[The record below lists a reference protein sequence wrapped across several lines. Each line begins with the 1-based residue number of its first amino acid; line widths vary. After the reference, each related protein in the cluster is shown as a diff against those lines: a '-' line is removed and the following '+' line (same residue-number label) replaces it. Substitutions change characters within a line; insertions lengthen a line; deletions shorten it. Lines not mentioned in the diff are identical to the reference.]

1 MRTLPPLNDACLL
14 EHRVAEILTEQEIH
28 GLTFDEQKAQQLE
41 SSLRREMEETI
52 EYFEDNSLSLQD
64 RCSLLN
70 EITQHKD
77 TEKDVKYN
85 E

>member
-1 MRTLPPLNDACLL
+1 MRTLPPLPDWCSL
-14 EHRVAEILTEQEIH
+14 EHQVAQILTEQEIH
-28 GLTFDEQKAQQLE
+28 GWYFDESKAFELE
-41 SSLRREMEETI
+41 SSLRSEMDETQK
-52 EYFEDNSLSLQD
+52 YFEDNSLSLQD

>member
-1 MRTLPPLNDACLL
+1 MDGHLMNEKLSNLSHL
-14 EHRVAEILTEQEIH
+14 
-28 GLTFDEQKAQQLE
+28 
-41 SSLRREMEETI
+41 SEERWKKLKDN
-52 EYFEDNSLSLQD
+52 FEDNSLSLQA

>member
-1 MRTLPPLNDACLL
+1 MDGHLMNKKLSNLSHISEERW
-14 EHRVAEILTEQEIH
+14 
-28 GLTFDEQKAQQLE
+28 KK
-41 SSLRREMEETI
+41 LRK
-52 EYFEDNSLSLQD
+52 YFEDNSLSLQD

-77 TEKDVKYN
+77 TEKDVKYS